1 MRDLEK
7 GGSWP
12 TVIREIDRSI
22 GESAVYKK
30 LDRLCNLM
38 IVNLGIVLG
47 ILYLIRN

>member
-1 MRDLEK
+1 MRDLEN

-12 TVIREIDRSI
+12 TVIREIDRQI
-22 GESAVYKK
+22 GDSVVYRK

-47 ILYLIRN
+47 ILYLIGN